1 MSIEGGE
8 DFPLDVIE
16 QAQDLHYNFLDSDE
30 LDEEYVVALA
40 EDFVFFCENEVR
52 ITNQAGQSVPFI
64 LNAPQR
70 RVTDYALRQLFSG
83 KPLLLIILKL
93 RQEAG
98 FSTWVAALVSWLCT
112 FMDNYQAMVISH
124 DEDSTDTL
132 LSKYQFMYDNMSG
145 DIKPDQDRSSRKL
158 GMFWKNGSS
167 VRIATAGTRAVAERK
182 GRSKTLQAIHFSEPA
197 FYQAARDLVT
207 GVKSTVKLGPWKI
220 IIFES
225 TPNGRG
231 GYFYD
236 EYQRAK
242 QGKSD
247 YKAWFVPWH
256 AVPTNRVEPTESQL
270 SAWNLWQTTGKRD
283 VREKA
288 GFVADDYD
296 RIDRLGLDCA
306 QWMWWGNAFRNVCDG
321 DEERMLQEYPDDD
334 VSCFLSSGRSVFS
347 HKHMEGQFKNIYE
360 PTMFDLIEQSGQL
373 HVEEGESG
381 QFRKWLDPEPQE
393 RYIATAD
400 VCSGSTATDYSAISI
415 WCRRGLMLE
424 QVASYI
430 GRPDPDELAL
440 MLDALGRFYN
450 NAVVCPESNTYGRHT
465 LKELRKLAYPCI
477 YRQVAWNRAEGRIVR
492 NTLGFETTAKS
503 RPMLIS
509 AARKYLRASS
519 KRIVIHDSDLLD
531 QLGHFCYSA
540 STNKPQAMDGCHDD
554 YVFTMMIACLLDD
567 EDSDLDEQF
576 KPVKDKDAPVWTR
589 VSEVHRVEDPDEE
602 FDSIADG
609 LLSLGLY

>member
-1 MSIEGGE
+1 
-8 DFPLDVIE
+8 
-16 QAQDLHYNFLDSDE
+16 
-30 LDEEYVVALA
+30 
-40 EDFVFFCENEVR
+40 
-52 ITNQAGQSVPFI
+52 
-64 LNAPQR
+64 
-70 RVTDYALRQLFSG
+70 
-83 KPLLLIILKL
+83 LLLIILKL

-98 FSTWVAALVSWLCT
+98 FSTWVAALITWLCT
-112 FMDNYQAMVISH
+112 FMDNYQTMVISH

-132 LSKYQFMYDNMSG
+132 LSKYQFMYDNLSG

-167 VRIATAGTRAVAERK
+167 VRIATAGTKAVAERK
-182 GRSKTLQAIHFSEPA
+182 GRSKTLQAIHFSEPG

-256 AVPTNRVEPTESQL
+256 SVPTNFVEPTKSQL
-270 SAWNLWQTTGKRD
+270 DDWKTWQSTGNRD
-283 VREKA
+283 VRERS

-296 RIDRLGLDCA
+296 RISRLDLSCG
-306 QWMWWGNAFRNVCDG
+306 QWLWWGNAFRNVCDG

-347 HKHMEGQFKNIYE
+347 HKHIEGQFKNIYE
-360 PTMFDLIEQSGQL
+360 PTMFDLVDRSDQL
-373 HVEEGESG
+373 HVEEGENG

-393 RYIATAD
+393 RYIVTAD
-400 VCSGSTATDYSAISI
+400 VCSGSTATDYSTISV

-424 QVASYI
+424 QVASYK

-450 NAVVCPESNTYGRHT
+450 NAIVCPESNTYGRHT

-477 YRQVAWNRAEGRIVR
+477 YRQLAWNRAEGRIVR

-509 AARKYLRASS
+509 AARKYLRGSS
-519 KRIVIHDSDLLD
+519 KRIVIHDSDLID
-531 QLGHFCYSA
+531 ELGHFCYSA

-554 YVFTMMIACLLDD
+554 YVFAMMIACLLDD

-576 KPVKDKDAPVWTR
+576 KPVKDRAAPVWTK
-589 VSEVHRVEDPDEE
+589 VSEVHSADGPDED

-609 LLSLGLY
+609 LINLGLY

>member
-1 MSIEGGE
+1 
-8 DFPLDVIE
+8 
-16 QAQDLHYNFLDSDE
+16 
-30 LDEEYVVALA
+30 
-40 EDFVFFCENEVR
+40 
-52 ITNQAGQSVPFI
+52 
-64 LNAPQR
+64 
-70 RVTDYALRQLFSG
+70 
-83 KPLLLIILKL
+83 
-93 RQEAG
+93 
-98 FSTWVAALVSWLCT
+98 
-112 FMDNYQAMVISH
+112 
-124 DEDSTDTL
+124 
-132 LSKYQFMYDNMSG
+132 
-145 DIKPDQDRSSRKL
+145 
-158 GMFWKNGSS
+158 
-167 VRIATAGTRAVAERK
+167 
-182 GRSKTLQAIHFSEPA
+182 
-197 FYQAARDLVT
+197 
-207 GVKSTVKLGPWKI
+207 
-220 IIFES
+220 
-225 TPNGRG
+225 
-231 GYFYD
+231 
-236 EYQRAK
+236 
-242 QGKSD
+242 
-247 YKAWFVPWH
+247 
-256 AVPTNRVEPTESQL
+256 
-270 SAWNLWQTTGKRD
+270 
-283 VREKA
+283 
-288 GFVADDYD
+288 
-296 RIDRLGLDCA
+296 
-306 QWMWWGNAFRNVCDG
+306 
-321 DEERMLQEYPDDD
+321 MLQEYPDDD

-360 PTMFDLIEQSGQL
+360 PTMFDLVERSGQL

-509 AARKYLRASS
+509 ASRKYLRASS

-602 FDSIADG
+602 FDSIAEG